1 MPEDVQPI
9 LEDLKTDRCP
19 RCLQPVPPQ
28 ASHCPDC
35 RQPIHSMHLL
45 PFAIGAAGLI
55 LMMFVMLVMYR
66 SVRNEDAATA
76 PVAVEE
82 NADRQQDP
90 MVPEPAANSSA
101 KPAAKPEKRPPL
113 DER

>member
-1 MPEDVQPI
+1 
-9 LEDLKTDRCP
+9 
-19 RCLQPVPPQ
+19 
-28 ASHCPDC
+28 
-35 RQPIHSMHLL
+35 MHLL

-76 PVAVEE
+76 PVTIEE
-82 NADRQQDP
+82 NADRQPDP
-90 MVPEPAANSSA
+90 MVPEPPADSTA
-101 KPAAKPEKRPPL
+101 KPAAKPDKRPPL

>member
-1 MPEDVQPI
+1 
-9 LEDLKTDRCP
+9 
-19 RCLQPVPPQ
+19 
-28 ASHCPDC
+28 
-35 RQPIHSMHLL
+35 MHLL

-66 SVRNEDAATA
+66 TARNEDAPTA
-76 PVAVEE
+76 PAAVEE

-90 MVPEPAANSSA
+90 MVPEPAAGSSA

-113 DER
+113 NER